1 MSDLKPRGFARV
13 GSLED
18 NRNIKSLENSSG
30 NSVTMGV
37 GLPSQGDGK
46 IGDITVRF
54 VHSLGH
60 RMYIKT
66 HSGWLDINSMTKPEK
81 VIWHDMT
88 LEQYVSIAQY
98 TESLT
103 TYDRSTPQYSIDPL
117 GFVHLRGTVDIGAS
131 LTATGILTTL
141 PSGYRPTK
149 DIFVP
154 ASIGAGTAALVF
166 KITSGGAINA
176 PGNSVKADISFDGVS
191 FFAWRD
197 SSISGGGGGGGTPD
211 TGAGGDEP
219 R

>member
-13 GSLED
+13 GFLED

-37 GLPSQGDGK
+37 GIPSQGDGK
-46 IGDITVRF
+46 VGDITVRF

-60 RMYIKT
+60 RMYVKT
-66 HSGWLDINSMTKPEK
+66 HSGWLDINSMTRPEK
-81 VIWHDMT
+81 VIWHDMKLAT
-88 LEQYVSIAQY
+88 GMSIA
-98 TESLT
+98 EDVSSNP
-103 TYDRSTPQYSIDPL
+103 RVTPQYALDHL
-117 GFVHLRGTVDIGAS
+117 GFIHLRGAIDIAGGTSAI
-131 LTATGILTTL
+131 ADITTL

-154 ASIGAGTAALVF
+154 GSIGAGTAALVF
-166 KITSGGAINA
+166 KITSGGVINA
-176 PGNSVKADISFDGVS
+176 PGNAAKTDISFDGVS